1 MLFLGFLNIKFMK
14 RVFLL
19 FFSIFY
25 STFLSS
31 LFAQNKQSNTV
42 GSEYFADAPY
52 RIEVSQM
59 SSLPISFYFHENECF
74 GCSGDLAFIDVEMK
88 NSSDANFT
96 KLIFNHYSDSA
107 FLALFSEKS
116 IMDNVWNSQSFDQS
130 LPLKNANRTII
141 FTSDTNVW
149 IPPVPNV
156 PLKGRYFYFN
166 FNLPF
171 DVWSSYL
178 GSSGVIDIKISL
190 GIDFEVNQYF
200 YLRVF
205 TSNYE
210 YPKLSDW
217 YRGDT
222 HYHSFF
228 TQNLAENGLPL
239 SQVKKAAHHA
249 GLQWITAT
257 DHSCDFDNYGNSM
270 ADNWERL
277 GNMIH
282 SLNTEDSSFCFI
294 RGIEMSI
301 NNSDNKV
308 VHALCYPNPN
318 LPFSLPY
325 IGDGGGD
332 ASSTS
337 VNIDMMLDSLKKYQA
352 FCYAAHPFAEFDK
365 LSSAIGGGIWNLAHN
380 DFPTN
385 DQSHPSLGTVIC
397 NNLSIPSDVLSQNSN
412 FLFKENL
419 LGGQHWNL
427 WNALFTTSNIVDDP
441 FNIQNPNG
449 NAMSELPQSRYEHHI
464 YRLNQNLDVFKTM
477 LKMGLKAKN
486 TNPSIQNW
494 KSFFIGGSDAHGS
507 FNYSTTDMFNGIT
520 GNITDNAIGKIST
533 LAYCPNGMGIH
544 GENVL
549 NALKNGN
556 TIVSSGPIT
565 VPEIVLNNQIIAVSG
580 NDFEINYSDFINVQ
594 LRIHYKNSPEFGNPI
609 SLKLIIGTETN
620 EYVYPINNYSSV
632 QNINLSNIISY
643 LQLNPDEYIDQY
655 FYLRLE
661 FESQKNYDNIQV
673 YRTTNNVYHCFSNPI
688 WIKVRNNTEIEVVDK
703 KVVISP
709 NPAVDVVHI
718 YSESKIQ
725 KIEIIHLDS
734 KFCQTFMIQNSNY
747 ETIDVKYFPKG
758 IYLFKIQTL
767 NGQIVKKIIVQ

>member
-1 MLFLGFLNIKFMK
+1 MK

-337 VNIDMMLDSLKKYQA
+337 INAEMMLDSLKKYQA

-365 LSSAIGGGIWNLAHN
+365 LASAIGGGIWNLGHS
-380 DFPTN
+380 DFPIN
-385 DQSHPSLGTVIC
+385 NELHPSMGTVIC
-397 NNLSIPSDVLSQNSN
+397 NDLNIPSDVLSQNAA

-419 LGGQHWNL
+419 IGGQVWNL
-427 WNALFTTSNIVDDP
+427 WNALFTSSNLTEDP
-441 FNIQNPNG
+441 FNIQNPSG
-449 NAMSELPQSRYEHHI
+449 NAMSELDSTRYESHI
-464 YRLNQNLDVFKTM
+464 YRLNQNMDVYKTM
-477 LKMGLKAKN
+477 LKLGLKAKN
-486 TNPSIQNW
+486 TNPQIQNW
-494 KSFFIGGSDAHGS
+494 KSFLLGGSDSHGS

-533 LAYCPNGMGIH
+533 LVYCPNGMGVL

-549 NALKNGN
+549 SALKKGN
-556 TIVSSGPIT
+556 TVMSSGPIV
-565 VPEIVLNNQIIAVSG
+565 VPEIVLNGQILAIPG
-580 NDFEINYSDFINVQ
+580 NDIEMNFSEFVNTQ
-594 LRIHYKNSPEFGNPI
+594 LKIKYNNSAEFGNP
-609 SLKLIIGTETN
+609 SFLKLIIGTETS
-620 EYVYPINNYSSV
+620 EFVYLVNNYSPV
-632 QNINLSNIISY
+632 QNINLLNIITH
-643 LQLNPDEYIDQY
+643 LQISPDNYMDTH
-655 FYLRLE
+655 FYVRVE
-661 FESQKNYDNIQV
+661 FESQKTFDNIQV